1 MFLEKVKI
9 PEDAGVNSAVVLE
22 FFNLMKEMG
31 VENHGFVIIKDE
43 KIALENY
50 TAPFGPQYA
59 HSCFSVSKGL
69 ISTAVAYAIED
80 GTMSL
85 DTPILKYYPE
95 YEEYAKKEPRNAKI
109 TIRDLLL
116 MSSGKKCKF
125 VKDMTKGNY
134 ADDWIKYKFRKDN
147 NFMYSN
153 DDVYMIAKA
162 ITRIYKC
169 SIIDFLM
176 PRLFEPLGIERPF
189 WETTI
194 EGVEAGA
201 TGLYLKTMD
210 LAKIAYCYACDG
222 MWDGKQVIPKEWTQ
236 IAGQYYVDLPP
247 YYNTSKKYGYF
258 FWGDPNGDYRFDGMY
273 GQWAI
278 VLKKYNAAVVFND
291 SSCNVQA
298 FIDEMWKYF
307 PRAFIEKSD
316 GSKIEELQALLK
328 KNEEFEVPK
337 ADRSPNEKEFEGKY
351 KLHSIYK
358 IGDAF
363 NQPVSMMP
371 MVDNGTMPQHSKKSM
386 DKLDIKFTDTSI
398 VLNWSEGEE
407 INTIEIGLDGTIKES
422 NTILGTFPFKTVS
435 YGQWL
440 DENKLEVIIRFI
452 ETPVSRKM
460 VLKFKKNKIKIKV
473 TSIPTVKEFVF
484 GYIGEVSIKPTPF
497 VKAMLTPV
505 LKVLE
510 PTLTYKRVKE

>member
-1 MFLEKVKI
+1 MFLEKVNK

-22 FFNLMKEMG
+22 FCNLMKEMG
-31 VENHGFVIIKDE
+31 IENHGFVIIKDG

-50 TAPFGPQYA
+50 VAPFSDKYA
-59 HSCFSVSKGL
+59 HACFSVSKGL

-80 GTMSL
+80 GLMSL

-95 YEEYAKKEPRNAKI
+95 YEKYAKKEPRNAKI
-109 TIRDLLL
+109 TVRDLLL

-134 ADDWIKYKFRKDN
+134 SDDWIKYKFRKDN
-147 NFMYSN
+147 KFMYSN

-162 ITRIYKC
+162 ITRIYNC

-189 WETTI
+189 WETTT
-194 EGVEAGA
+194 EGIEAGA

-210 LAKIAYCYACDG
+210 LAKIAYCYACG
-222 MWDGKQVIPKEWTQ
+222 GVWDGKQVIPKKWTE
-236 IAGQYYVDLPP
+236 IAGGYYVDLPK

-273 GQWAI
+273 GQWGI
-278 VLKKYNAAVVFND
+278 VLKDYNAVVALH
-291 SSCNVQA
+291 SQSCNVQA

-307 PRAFIEKSD
+307 PRVFIEKSD
-316 GSKIEELQALLK
+316 GSKVDELQALLK
-328 KNEEFEVPK
+328 QNEEFTPPK
-337 ADRSPNEKEFEGKY
+337 AERSPKEKEFEGKY

-358 IGDAF
+358 IGDVF

-386 DKLDIKFTDTSI
+386 DDFDIKFTEDSM

-407 INTIEIGLDGTIKES
+407 INTIEIGLAGKVKES
-422 NTILGTFPFKTVS
+422 NTILGTFPFKTIS
-435 YGQWL
+435 YGEWL
-440 DENKLEVIIRFI
+440 NENTLDITIRFI
-452 ETPVSRKM
+452 ETPVNRRLL
-460 VLKFKKNKIKIKV
+460 LKFKKNQIKIKV
-473 TSIPTVKEFVF
+473 TSHPTAKEFVF

-497 VKAMLTPV
+497 VRAMLTPI

-510 PTLTYKRVKE
+510 PTLTYKRVK